1 RYYQDDVRDLKRPNV
16 VDGPTVC
23 PLFRDP
29 HQRLTPAYPI
39 DYQKLARFYT
49 KLLGVTEERIFKKYG
64 QKLKLIT
71 KNARGGLKWIVDL
84 HSLRV
89 SGITNLIEAG
99 VPLEVVQMFVADHQV
114 LVTTLHY
121 LKYSPAKLRQYLEAA
136 HDQMI
141 NNQDFVG
148 SELFT
153 EALMELAPFLLTQQG
168 LVQGQALM
176 PLCWVTGFGQST
188 PMVSALAP
196 AAAMAERLKTPL
208 RTNTAPFQEGSV
220 WSMQILDHWPCPSPR
235 ADHCC
240 EQLGVHD
247 PQERIGDCPTQ

>member
-1 RYYQDDVRDLKRPNV
+1 M
-16 VDGPTVC
+16 
-23 PLFRDP
+23 
-29 HQRLTPAYPI
+29 
-39 DYQKLARFYT
+39 
-49 KLLGVTEERIFKKYG
+49 GVTEERIFKKYG

-153 EALMELAPFLLTQQG
+153 EALMELAPFLLTPAG
-168 LVQGQALM
+168 AGTGAGIDALM
-176 PLCWVTGFGQST
+176 LGDGVWTINPDGICPGTCCSNGGGL
-188 PMVSALAP
+188 
-196 AAAMAERLKTPL
+196 ETPL
-208 RTNTAPFQEGSV
+208 RTNTARS
-220 WSMQILDHWPCPSPR
+220 R
-235 ADHCC
+235 
-240 EQLGVHD
+240 
-247 PQERIGDCPTQ
+247 